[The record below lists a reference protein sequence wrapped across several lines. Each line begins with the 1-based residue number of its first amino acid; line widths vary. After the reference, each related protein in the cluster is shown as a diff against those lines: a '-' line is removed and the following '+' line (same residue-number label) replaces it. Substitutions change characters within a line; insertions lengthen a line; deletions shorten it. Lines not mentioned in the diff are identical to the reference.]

1 MNDHYLD
8 KLIEDKVIKK
18 LEEIAPRMD
27 CIIVSDFVY
36 GVITENIIKKVL
48 ELSKKYKLKILGD
61 VQCSSQFGLVTKF
74 KGFNLITPNEKEAR
88 LALQDNEWTREY

>member
-1 MNDHYLD
+1 
-8 KLIEDKVIKK
+8 
-18 LEEIAPRMD
+18 MD

-36 GVITENIIKKVL
+36 GVVTENIIKVL

-74 KGFNLITPNEKEAR
+74 KGLI
-88 LALQDNEWTREY
+88 